1 MKHFRSK
8 GSSGTGVFL
17 ECGVVVCRV
26 VSYSKYT
33 RENRNG
39 RLDGRSDEAWRFC
52 DSVHPEERRLLKMSQ
67 DSGIPVILRYL
78 REMGKD
84 DEYLGDYVVTKEA
97 MIPNEGCS
105 LKSYVLRAAP
115 REVPS
120 PPRKVQRRIGDFK
133 GFSSAAPACPAP
145 APPIK

>member
-1 MKHFRSK
+1 MKHYGSK

-17 ECGVVVCRV
+17 EDGVVVCRV
-26 VSYSKYT
+26 VSSSKYT

-39 RLDGRSDEAWRFC
+39 RLEGHGDEAWRYC

-78 REMGKD
+78 SEKGKD
-84 DEYLGDYVVTKEA
+84 DEHLGDYVVTKED
-97 MIPNEGCS
+97 MIPNEGCK
-105 LKSYVLRAAP
+105 LKSYVLRAVDAAL
-115 REVPS
+115 

-133 GFSSAAPACPAP
+133 GFSSAATVCPVPAP
-145 APPIK
+145 AIK

>member
-1 MKHFRSK
+1 MEHFRSK

-17 ECGVVVCRV
+17 EGDVVVCRV
-26 VSYSKYT
+26 VSSSKYT
-33 RENRNG
+33 RENWNG
-39 RLDGRSDEAWRFC
+39 WLEGHGDEAWRYC
-52 DSVHPEERRLLKMSQ
+52 DSFHPEERRLLKMSQ

-84 DEYLGDYVVTKEA
+84 DEHLGDYVVTKED

-105 LKSYVLRAAP
+105 LKSYVLRAVP
-115 REVPS
+115 EIPS

-133 GFSSAAPACPAP
+133 GFSSAAPVCPAP